1 MDAERARLAA
11 ADAGTDAWRAW
22 GPYLS
27 ERAWGTVRE
36 DYSASGEAWDF
47 FPHDHARSRAY
58 RWSEDGLAGV
68 CDDHESWCLALA
80 LWNGA
85 DPILKER
92 AFGLTGS
99 EGNHGEDAKDYWWYL
114 DSTPTHS
121 WMRWRYHYP
130 QREFPYGDLLATN
143 KARGKHDPEYELV
156 DTGVFADDRFWS
168 VTVDYAKAATH
179 DLLMRITVQNNGPD
193 TAEIHVLPTLWFRNT
208 WSWGQATKAE
218 QPSIRVDGEAPVTL
232 AAEHHSAG
240 RLSLVGEGTPE
251 PLFCDNESNA
261 QRLWGM
267 GGRSAYPKD
276 GINDHVVGGHDTVNP
291 ARVGT
296 KASLHYRL
304 TVEPGKSATIRVR
317 LTAGETGGDVGKGF
331 DKVMKQRLAEAD
343 EFYASLKPGLDDDH
357 ALVVRQA
364 LAGMLWS
371 KQFYRYD
378 VDRWLVGDPAGPQPP
393 GSRLG
398 GRNAAWRHLDSRDII
413 SMPDKW
419 EYPWFAAW
427 DLAFHCIALARVDP
441 AFAKEQLML
450 LCREWYMHPNG
461 QLPAYEWAFGDVN
474 PPVQAYA
481 ALHVFHIS
489 GGDDYEFLEK
499 MFHKLSLNFTWW
511 VNRKDAEGNN
521 VFEGGFLGLDNIGPI
536 DRSAQL
542 PLRGHLEQSDGTAWM
557 AKFSLNLLEM
567 ALVLAQ
573 HDPSYEE
580 MATKF
585 LEHFLYISA
594 AMFDNG
600 LWDDQDGFFYDVL
613 VADDGRRLPLRV
625 RSMVGL
631 LPLAASAILEDQ
643 TLDRLP
649 EFTDRMEWFRQH
661 RPHYARGL
669 TGAHRAEHHDD
680 LLLSIVKPEQLEPL
694 LVRMLDETEFLSPH
708 GLRAMSARH
717 RDEPFVLDI
726 DGAKFAVD
734 YEPGESQSGLFGGNS
749 NWRGPIWMPVNYLVV
764 GSLRR
769 LADFYGESFLIEY
782 PTGSG
787 EKLTLHQVADDLV
800 ARLVSL
806 FTRGPDGRRAIFGT
820 EQLFQESPHWRDQ
833 LWFFEYFHGDT
844 GAGLGASHQTGW
856 TGLVADLILR

>member
-1 MDAERARLAA
+1 VDAERARLAA
-11 ADAGTDAWRAW
+11 ADAGTEPWRAW

-36 DYSASGEAWDF
+36 DYSSTGEAWDF

-68 CDDHESWCLALA
+68 CDERETWCLALG
-80 LWNGA
+80 LWNGV

-92 AFGLTGS
+92 AYGLTGS

-130 QREFPYGDLLATN
+130 QREFPYADLAATN
-143 KARGKHDPEYELV
+143 KSRRKDEPEYELV
-156 DTGVFADDRFWS
+156 DTGVFADDRFWT
-168 VTVDYAKAATH
+168 VTVDYAKDGPH
-179 DLLMRITVQNNGPD
+179 DLLMRITVDNRGPEE
-193 TAEIHVLPTLWFRNT
+193 AEIHVLPTLWFRNT
-208 WSWGQATKAE
+208 WSWGHATK
-218 QPSIRVDGEAPVTL
+218 QRKPTIRRQGDSVV
-232 AAEHHSAG
+232 AEHHATG
-240 RLSLVGEGTPE
+240 TLSFVGDGSWK

-261 QRLWGM
+261 QRLWGI
-267 GGRSAYPKD
+267 GGSSAYPKD
-276 GINDHVVGGHDTVNP
+276 GINDHVVNGSDTVNP
-291 ARVGT
+291 EQVGT
-296 KASLHYRL
+296 KAALHYRL
-304 TVEPGKSATIRVR
+304 TVPAGKSATIRVR
-317 LTAGETGGDVGKGF
+317 LSAGDAGGVGKGF
-331 DKVMKQRLAEAD
+331 DKVMKKRLAEAD
-343 EFYASLKPGLDDDH
+343 AFYAALKPGLSEEH
-357 ALVVRQA
+357 QLVVRQA

-393 GSRLG
+393 GSRLD
-398 GRNAAWRHLDSRDII
+398 GRNAGWRHLDSRDII

-441 AFAKEQLML
+441 AFAKEQLLL

-474 PPVQAYA
+474 PPVQAWA
-481 ALHVFHIS
+481 ALNVFHIS
-489 GGDDYEFLEK
+489 GSDDYEFLER

-511 VNRKDAEGNN
+511 VNRKDQEGNN

-536 DRSAQL
+536 DRSAEL
-542 PLRGHLEQSDGTAWM
+542 PLRGRLEQSDGTAWM

-573 HDPSYEE
+573 HDPAYEE
-580 MATKF
+580 MSTKF

-600 LWDDQDGFFYDVL
+600 LWDEEDGFFYDMI
-613 VADDGRRLPLRV
+613 VADDGRRIPLRV

-631 LPLAASAILEDQ
+631 LPLAASAILEDE

-649 EFTDRMEWFRQH
+649 EFTSRMEWFREH

-669 TGAHRAEHHDD
+669 TGAHRADHHDD
-680 LLLSIVKPEQLEPL
+680 LLLSIVTPEQIGPL

-708 GLRAMSARH
+708 GLRALSARH

-734 YEPGESQSGLFGGNS
+734 YEPGESESGLFGGNS
-749 NWRGPIWMPVNYLVV
+749 NWRGPVWMPVNYLMVR
-764 GSLRR
+764 SLRR
-769 LADFYGESFLIEY
+769 FADFYGDGMTIEY

-787 EKLTLHQVADDLV
+787 ENMTLHQVADDLV

-806 FTRGPDGRRAIFGT
+806 FSRGPDGRRAVFGG
-820 EQLFQESPHWRDQ
+820 ERLFQESPHWRDQ
-833 LWFFEYFHGDT
+833 IWFFEYFHGDT